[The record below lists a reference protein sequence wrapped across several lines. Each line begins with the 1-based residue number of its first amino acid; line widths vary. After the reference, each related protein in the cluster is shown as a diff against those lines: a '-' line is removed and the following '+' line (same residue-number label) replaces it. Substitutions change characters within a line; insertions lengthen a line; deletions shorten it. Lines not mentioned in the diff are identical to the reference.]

1 MSKNRFN
8 VRNML
13 DLSNVPIADSMSNN
27 DSARPADISAC
38 ITNMRFAVG
47 FMSFDSNLVVAASC
61 VIMVQLI
68 FCKDNETIVDTLSI
82 IKNIVYLHWVC
93 RGSLQYACSTQEK
106 LFIMDVSEE
115 KKVELQ
121 DIVDQLSALVQSDE
135 DVRQEVAKLK
145 SQFYKTLEQ
154 KASEEKARWVEDGG
168 KEEEFVYTPA
178 EEQEFKSLLEQYRV
192 KRNMLAANREAMF
205 EKAFEI
211 KSSILKKLK
220 EIVEHLDEKEINFQ
234 EVRQLQQ
241 QWKDAGQVAPDKY
254 KDLIKQYQAYM
265 DKFYDYAKINHEL
278 RNLDFKKNLEAKTE
292 LCEKAEALIN
302 MDKVNEAFQQLQKL
316 HAEWKELGPV
326 APEVREELWQRFK
339 AATDAVNKKHANF
352 YKNKKEQE
360 EENLRKKTELC
371 EKVESIDY
379 KNASTFKQWDDVSE
393 KVKAIQS
400 EWKTLGFAPKK
411 DNNKIYERFRATCD
425 EIFKA
430 KSEFYK
436 AIKARSASNLEQKK
450 ELCRQAEELQDSTDW
465 KATTDK
471 MIKLQQEWKKVGPV
485 SGKVSDHVWKR
496 FIAACDHFFEE
507 KNKHFKENGG
517 VKNVLKERD
526 KLIKR
531 YEALAADIKTRENN
545 LGFLN
550 YDPANPNPLVA
561 GMLKNI
567 AKLKQDKENILSKIK
582 EIETTLNSDEEQ

>member
-1 MSKNRFN
+1 
-8 VRNML
+8 ML
-13 DLSNVPIADSMSNN
+13 DLSNVPIADSMSNK

-47 FMSFDSNLVVAASC
+47 FMSFDSNLAVAASC
-61 VIMVQLI
+61 VIMVRLI

-82 IKNIVYLHWVC
+82 IKNIVYLHWAC
-93 RGSLQYACSTQEK
+93 RSSLQYACSTQEK

-135 DVRQEVAKLK
+135 DVRQDVAKLK

-168 KEEEFVYTPA
+168 KEEDFVYNPA

-302 MDKVNEAFQQLQKL
+302 MDRVNEAFQQLQKL

-371 EKVESIDY
+371 EKVEAIDY
-379 KNASTFKQWDDVSE
+379 KNASTFKQWDEVSE

-561 GMLKNI
+561 DMIKNI

>member
-1 MSKNRFN
+1 
-8 VRNML
+8 ML
-13 DLSNVPIADSMSNN
+13 DLSNVPIADSMSNK

-47 FMSFDSNLVVAASC
+47 FMSFDSNLAVAASC
-61 VIMVQLI
+61 VIMVRLI

-82 IKNIVYLHWVC
+82 IKNIVYLHWAC
-93 RGSLQYACSTQEK
+93 RSSLQYACSTQEK

-135 DVRQEVAKLK
+135 DVRQDVAKLK

-168 KEEEFVYTPA
+168 KEEDFVYNPA

-302 MDKVNEAFQQLQKL
+302 MDRVNEAFQQLQKL

-371 EKVESIDY
+371 EKVEAIDY
-379 KNASTFKQWDDVSE
+379 KNASTFKQWDEVSE

-507 KNKHFKENGG
+507 KNKHFKESGG

-561 GMLKNI
+561 DMIKNI

>member
-13 DLSNVPIADSMSNN
+13 DLSNVPIADSMSNK

-61 VIMVQLI
+61 VIMVRLI

-82 IKNIVYLHWVC
+82 IKNIVYLHWAC
-93 RGSLQYACSTQEK
+93 RSSLQYACSTQEK

-135 DVRQEVAKLK
+135 DVRQDVAKLK

-168 KEEEFVYTPA
+168 KEEDFVYNPA

-302 MDKVNEAFQQLQKL
+302 MDRVNEAFQQLQKL

-379 KNASTFKQWDDVSE
+379 RNASTFKQWDEVSE

-507 KNKHFKENGG
+507 KNKHFKESGG

-561 GMLKNI
+561 DMIKNI

>member
-1 MSKNRFN
+1 M
-8 VRNML
+8 RNML
-13 DLSNVPIADSMSNN
+13 DLSNVPIADSMSNK

-47 FMSFDSNLVVAASC
+47 FMSFDSNLAVAASC
-61 VIMVQLI
+61 VIMVRLI

-82 IKNIVYLHWVC
+82 IKNIVYLHWAC
-93 RGSLQYACSTQEK
+93 RSSLQYACSTQEK

-135 DVRQEVAKLK
+135 DVRQDVAKLK

-168 KEEEFVYTPA
+168 KEEDFVYNPA

-302 MDKVNEAFQQLQKL
+302 MDRVNEAFQQLQKL

-371 EKVESIDY
+371 EKVEAIDY
-379 KNASTFKQWDDVSE
+379 KNASTFKQWDEVSE

-507 KNKHFKENGG
+507 KNKHFKESGG

-561 GMLKNI
+561 DMIKNI

>member
-1 MSKNRFN
+1 
-8 VRNML
+8 
-13 DLSNVPIADSMSNN
+13 
-27 DSARPADISAC
+27 
-38 ITNMRFAVG
+38 
-47 FMSFDSNLVVAASC
+47 
-61 VIMVQLI
+61 
-68 FCKDNETIVDTLSI
+68 
-82 IKNIVYLHWVC
+82 
-93 RGSLQYACSTQEK
+93 
-106 LFIMDVSEE
+106 MDVSEE

-135 DVRQEVAKLK
+135 DVRQDVAKLK

-168 KEEEFVYTPA
+168 KEEDFVYNPA

-302 MDKVNEAFQQLQKL
+302 MDRVNEAFQQLQKL

-360 EENLRKKTELC
+360 EENLRQKTELC
-371 EKVESIDY
+371 EKVEAIDY
-379 KNASTFKQWDDVSE
+379 KNASTFKQWDEVSE

-450 ELCRQAEELQDSTDW
+450 ELCRQSE
-465 KATTDK
+465 
-471 MIKLQQEWKKVGPV
+471 
-485 SGKVSDHVWKR
+485 
-496 FIAACDHFFEE
+496 
-507 KNKHFKENGG
+507 
-517 VKNVLKERD
+517 
-526 KLIKR
+526 
-531 YEALAADIKTRENN
+531 
-545 LGFLN
+545 
-550 YDPANPNPLVA
+550 
-561 GMLKNI
+561 
-567 AKLKQDKENILSKIK
+567 
-582 EIETTLNSDEEQ
+582 

>member
-1 MSKNRFN
+1 MHW
-8 VRNML
+8 
-13 DLSNVPIADSMSNN
+13 
-27 DSARPADISAC
+27 AC
-38 ITNMRFAVG
+38 R
-47 FMSFDSNLVVAASC
+47 S
-61 VIMVQLI
+61 
-68 FCKDNETIVDTLSI
+68 
-82 IKNIVYLHWVC
+82 
-93 RGSLQYACSTQEK
+93 SLQYACSTQEK

-135 DVRQEVAKLK
+135 DVRQDVAKLK

-168 KEEEFVYTPA
+168 KEEDFVYNPA

-302 MDKVNEAFQQLQKL
+302 MDRVNEAFQQLQKL

-371 EKVESIDY
+371 EKVEAIDY
-379 KNASTFKQWDDVSE
+379 KNASTFKQWDEVSE

-507 KNKHFKENGG
+507 KNKHFKESGG

-531 YEALAADIKTRENN
+531 YETLAADIKTRENN

-561 GMLKNI
+561 DMIKNI

>member
-1 MSKNRFN
+1 MHW
-8 VRNML
+8 
-13 DLSNVPIADSMSNN
+13 
-27 DSARPADISAC
+27 AC
-38 ITNMRFAVG
+38 R
-47 FMSFDSNLVVAASC
+47 S
-61 VIMVQLI
+61 
-68 FCKDNETIVDTLSI
+68 
-82 IKNIVYLHWVC
+82 
-93 RGSLQYACSTQEK
+93 SLQYACSTQEK

-135 DVRQEVAKLK
+135 DVRQDVAKLK

-168 KEEEFVYTPA
+168 KEEDFVYNPA

-302 MDKVNEAFQQLQKL
+302 MDRVNEAFQQLQKL

-371 EKVESIDY
+371 EKVEAIDY
-379 KNASTFKQWDDVSE
+379 KNASTFKQWDEVSE

-561 GMLKNI
+561 DMIKNI